1 MVRRAA
7 RLPALTLA
15 AAVAAL
21 AGCADDGPKLYP
33 VTGKV
38 LVGDTPAE
46 HATVVF
52 HPVGGA
58 GPDAVKPRGTVG
70 ADGTYT
76 LTTHTAGDGAPAGE
90 YRVTVEWWLSG
101 MKKASD
107 QDTPPTNRLP
117 AKYADVNQSKLTATV
132 GAGPTEV
139 PAFNLKK

>member
-7 RLPALTLA
+7 RLSALTFAA

-21 AGCADDGPKLYP
+21 AGCGGPKFTP

-38 LVGDTPAE
+38 LVGDAPAE

-52 HPVGGA
+52 HPVNEAAPG
-58 GPDAVKPRGTVG
+58 AVKPRGTVG

-76 LTTHTAGDGAPAGE
+76 LTTHTAGDGAPPGD
-90 YRVTVEWWLSG
+90 YNVTVEWWLTG
-101 MKKASD
+101 MKSVADPES
-107 QDTPPTNRLP
+107 PPKNRLP
-117 AKYADVNQSKLTATV
+117 AKYADPAQSGLTATV

-139 PAFNLKK
+139 PTFTLKK